1 MVTRLPLRDDG
12 LRVTIRYEEPWASLL
27 PADQR
32 PVGKEYATLD
42 VVRIRP
48 RFRWRGSG
56 RAVWC
61 SRRGPVMIVI
71 WYGPSGRP
79 RSIICRSGFEILL

>member
-42 VVRIRP
+42 VVRSDH
-48 RFRWRGSG
+48 GSAGGGLAEPCGARDAG
-56 RAVWC
+56 R
-61 SRRGPVMIVI
+61 
-71 WYGPSGRP
+71 
-79 RSIICRSGFEILL
+79 